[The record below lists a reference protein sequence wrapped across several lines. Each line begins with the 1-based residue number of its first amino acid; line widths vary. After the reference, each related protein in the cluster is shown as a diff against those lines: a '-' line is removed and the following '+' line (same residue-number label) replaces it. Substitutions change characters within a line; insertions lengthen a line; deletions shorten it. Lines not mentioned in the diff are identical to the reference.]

1 MEQAT
6 AQFWLDTG
14 VAVAGALWLSGAW
27 FVAST
32 RRLCA
37 EPLRGDLDVASD
49 PATVM
54 ARLTKVL
61 ADARPGSPLQ
71 SSSIEAAT
79 QREIRWSSIGLF
91 RHRGSVRTSGEPR
104 RTRVEWEVQGQPGGL
119 LLGAR
124 VVVALGAL
132 VTIGLYLVLREFVL
146 PSESPGVR
154 GQVFQMV
161 QAVHVLWPPFLLAG
175 FARRSR
181 RLVGEEVRRAVQNA
195 PFV

>member
-6 AQFWLDTG
+6 AEFWLDTG
-14 VAVAGALWLSGAW
+14 AAIAGAVWLTGAW

-32 RRLCA
+32 RRRCA

-49 PATVM
+49 PDTVM

-71 SSSIEAAT
+71 NSTIESAT
-79 QREIRWSSIGLF
+79 AREVRWSSSGPF
-91 RHRGSVRTSGEPR
+91 RHRGVVLSDGEPR
-104 RTRVEWEVQGQPGGL
+104 RTRVEWEIQGERGGL
-119 LLGAR
+119 LRGAR

-132 VTIGLYLVLREFVL
+132 VTLGLYLVLREFAL
-146 PSESPGVR
+146 PSENPGVR
-154 GQVFQMV
+154 GQVFQMA

-175 FARRSR
+175 LARKFR
-181 RLVGEEVRRAVQNA
+181 RMVGEEVRRAVQNA
-195 PFV
+195 PFA